1 MGVGMHECQV
11 TELNPAQIKL
21 GVATPGSKA
30 LEFEKMK
37 NMPSK
42 DPRGYSSLVF
52 GRDVLPQ
59 TLKVHLHFV

>member
-30 LEFEKMK
+30 LEFEKRK
-37 NMPSK
+37 IGHLK
-42 DPRGYSSLVF
+42 TTGGTQAWFLV
-52 GRDVLPQ
+52 GMCCHRL
-59 TLKVHLHFV
+59 